1 MKHHNPPP
9 HPHHDTT
16 PEPPRGAARE
26 YLEKE
31 RQRTEAAARS
41 RAAADKRAKKTAEK
55 QLLTHGKF
63 GNTGAYRSSSQENR
77 GKQLLTPFWLFAAVI
92 LAQNLVLARFIGRWP
107 ALLVGLFV
115 FLVVFPY
122 VRRAY
127 RNYRRRRHDNHEGI
141 E

>member
-1 MKHHNPPP
+1 MKHHNPP
-9 HPHHDTT
+9 HTT

-31 RQRTEAAARS
+31 RQRTEAAARFQAAARS

-55 QLLTHGKF
+55 QLLT
-63 GNTGAYRSSSQENR
+63 
-77 GKQLLTPFWLFAAVI
+77 PFWLFAAVI
-92 LAQNLVLARFIGRWP
+92 LAQDLILARFIGRWP

-127 RNYRRRRHDNHEGI
+127 RNYRRRHDNHEGI